1 MKTFFACLSFALA
14 LIPNVAAH
22 YRFNSLIVGGQS
34 SPEYKYIRKNSNF
47 NSPVTDV
54 TSNDLRC
61 NVGATGTGTETATVA
76 AGDTV
81 GFALDTPVYH
91 QGVLNVYM
99 SKAPADAASYDGS
112 GGWFKIYEISAVT
125 DGGKSI
131 TFPTDNASKFTFT
144 IPSSITSGDYLL
156 RIEHIALHVAQSVGA
171 AQFYISCAQLTV
183 TGGGSAEPATVSIP
197 GVYQATDPGILIG
210 IYYPIP
216 TTYVQPGPEVFSG

>member
-22 YRFNSLIVGGQS
+22 YRFNSLIIGGQS
-34 SPEYKYIRKNSNF
+34 SPEYTYIRKNSNF

-61 NVGATGTGTETATVA
+61 NVGATGAGTETATVA

-125 DGGKSI
+125 DGGKTI

>member
-22 YRFNSLIVGGQS
+22 YRFNSLIIGGQS
-34 SPEYKYIRKNSNF
+34 SPEYTYIRKNSNF

-61 NVGATGTGTETATVA
+61 NVGATGAGTETATVT
-76 AGDTV
+76 AGDTI

-125 DGGKSI
+125 DGGKTI

-144 IPSSITSGDYLL
+144 IP
-156 RIEHIALHVAQSVGA
+156 
-171 AQFYISCAQLTV
+171 
-183 TGGGSAEPATVSIP
+183 
-197 GVYQATDPGILIG
+197 
-210 IYYPIP
+210 
-216 TTYVQPGPEVFSG
+216 